1 MGATHQK
8 KATPGTVRFKFG
20 DSMGEN
26 AVHGSDSVAS
36 ADRELAIFFE
46 KNEICNL

>member
-1 MGATHQK
+1 KH
-8 KATPGTVRFKFG
+8 G

-36 ADRELAIFFE
+36 AERELAIFFDKHE
-46 KNEICNL
+46 LVNM